1 MQAINGILAI
11 VLLLVALAPVLIA
24 GGQLIVAFM
33 VRKRMAAHLVW
44 CLATLAALVGGAL
57 IALQLS
63 QMGQKL
69 FGAVVLAALPWIA
82 HWLCKRFV
90 LRDEPSEGSA
100 P

>member
-1 MQAINGILAI
+1 MEAISGILAI

-33 VRKRMAAHLVW
+33 LRKRIGVHLVW

-63 QMGQKL
+63 RMDQKL
-69 FGAVVLAALPWIA
+69 AGVVVLAALPWIA

-90 LRDEPSEGSA
+90 LRDDQPEGPA